1 MEIPPHCPPRWGLQ
15 SLTRWSYY
23 ATDGKAD
30 AMVEI
35 GKQTTGRAGG
45 EDRKLSQKE
54 AEENNWETP
63 SGNTMVSAAGARA
76 PRRRISRQAAA
87 S

>member
-1 MEIPPHCPPRWGLQ
+1 MQLMGRQTQWWKLANQTE
-15 SLTRWSYY
+15 
-23 ATDGKAD
+23 
-30 AMVEI
+30 
-35 GKQTTGRAGG
+35 TTGRVGG

-63 SGNTMVSAAGARA
+63 SGNTMASAAGARA